1 MSEVA
6 MLWLWIAG
14 CAQLAASTEAGPEGS
29 GVPAQ
34 QSSNEPASTSE
45 AEPEADAPRELP
57 GIDCVVYAGVPGS
70 SPIGESTTVPVQMGP
85 RAGADVVSSMT
96 CSRYGDGS
104 AVDAWKEYPDSLMT
118 VLEWAVDLGSAP
130 GERMQANLRLP
141 VAEAFPLTMV
151 IPGAGCVDGPA
162 TLHFRVEEFGS
173 GFVWEGSYNVKLEM
187 IRDAFSDGDGD
198 DVAGPCDNCW
208 DVANPDQADGN
219 GDGVGD
225 ACERG

>member
-1 MSEVA
+1 

-14 CAQLAASTEAGPEGS
+14 CAQVAAPTEASPEAS

-57 GIDCVVYAGVPGS
+57 GIDCVVSAGVPGS
-70 SPIGESTTVPVQMGP
+70 TPIGESTTVPVRMGP
-85 RAGADVVSSMT
+85 RAGADVVSSIT

-104 AVDAWKEYPDSLMT
+104 AVDAWREHPDVLLT
-118 VLEWAVDLGSAP
+118 VLEWAVDLGSEP
-130 GERMQANLRLP
+130 GEPSRANLMLSP
-141 VAEAFPLTMV
+141 AEAFPLTVV
-151 IPGAGCVDGPA
+151 IPGADCVDGPA
-162 TLHFRVEEFGS
+162 TLHFRAEEYGS
-173 GFVWEGSYNVKLEM
+173 GFVWEGSYSVKLEM
-187 IRDAFSDGDGD
+187 IRDEYSDGDGD

-208 DVANPDQADGN
+208 DVANPDQADAD